1 MITLLSILLQRV
13 TFTHFRHRKTH
24 ERSSVNPSA
33 RNTPS
38 ESARNTPVSGD
49 EESDH
54 QRSDEGEH
62 LFQNNNQ
69 SNGMEFQHQS
79 LHQHNHFRSFSHDGH
94 LNHYTVGPTSHG
106 MTNYGGMVR
115 ATPPN
120 EVEEDHPQVVGTD
133 GPSPSDSD
141 GSHSFHDEASYA
153 HQSSNY
159 MSVGNTP
166 LGVTTNGEMIKN
178 GMNLMQSDPLRK
190 DYSQIMD
197 PSLMN
202 PSWSFQ

>member
-1 MITLLSILLQRV
+1 MSANS
-13 TFTHFRHRKTH
+13 RHRKTH
-24 ERSSVNPSA
+24 ERSSVTSA
-33 RNTPS
+33 RNTPCDS
-38 ESARNTPVSGD
+38 SRNTPVSGD

-54 QRSDEGEH
+54 HRSDEGEQ
-62 LFQNNNQ
+62 LFQNQ
-69 SNGMEFQHQS
+69 SQQSHGQDFQHQS
-79 LHQHNHFRSFSHDGH
+79 LHSHNHFRSFSHDGH

-106 MTNYGGMVR
+106 MTNYGGMGR

-141 GSHSFHDEASYA
+141 GSHSFHDEASYG

-159 MSVGNTP
+159 MSVAQTP
-166 LGVTTNGEMIKN
+166 LGVTTNGDMMKN
-178 GMNLMQSDPLRK
+178 GMAMMPTDALRK
-190 DYSQIMD
+190 DYTQIMD

>member
-1 MITLLSILLQRV
+1 V
-13 TFTHFRHRKTH
+13 T
-24 ERSSVNPSA
+24 SA
-33 RNTPS
+33 RNTPCD
-38 ESARNTPVSGD
+38 SARNTPVSGD

-62 LFQNNNQ
+62 LFQNHNQNNQ
-69 SNGMEFQHQS
+69 PNGTEFQHQS
-79 LHQHNHFRSFSHDGH
+79 LHSHNHFRSFSHDGH
-94 LNHYTVGPTSHG
+94 LNHYTVGPISHG
-106 MTNYGGMVR
+106 MTHYGGIGR

-120 EVEEDHPQVVGTD
+120 EVEEDHHPQVVGTD

-153 HQSSNY
+153 HQSTNY
-159 MSVGNTP
+159 MSVGGAP
-166 LGVTTNGEMIKN
+166 LGVTPNGDMMKN
-178 GMNLMQSDPLRK
+178 GMAMMQSDPLRK

-202 PSWSFQ
+202 QSWSFQ